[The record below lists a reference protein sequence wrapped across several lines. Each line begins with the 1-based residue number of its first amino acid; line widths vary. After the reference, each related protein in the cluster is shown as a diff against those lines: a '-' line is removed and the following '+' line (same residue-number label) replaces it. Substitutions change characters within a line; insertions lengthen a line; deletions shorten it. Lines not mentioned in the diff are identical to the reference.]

1 MEIKKAYPANAE
13 HDKKLVYKL
22 CMGRTLNAKDMMG
35 TTVKPTA
42 WVLYEKEDMNGKNV
56 EVLAIVDGNSG
67 EAFST
72 ISPTFKRDFSSIAD
86 LMDGEE
92 YEISIVGGQ
101 SKAGREF
108 VTCTMVC
115 D

>member
-1 MEIKKAYPANAE
+1 MEIKKAYPANIE
-13 HDKKLVYKL
+13 NDKKLVYKL
-22 CMGRTLNAKDMMG
+22 CMGRTMNAKDMMG
-35 TTVKPTA
+35 TVVKPSA
-42 WVLYEKEDMNGKNV
+42 WVLYDKEDLNGNTV
-56 EVLAIVDGNSG
+56 EVLAIVDANSG

-72 ISPTFKRDFSSIAD
+72 ISPTFKRDFSTIAD
-86 LMDGEE
+86 LMDGED
-92 YEISIVGGQ
+92 YEISIVGGK